1 MKLSIVFIFISF
13 VLMQACNQ
21 KKQDV
26 KLNTDSSRTKKEGS
40 FKSMDFK
47 KYFDSSGVKGSIVV
61 YDLNADK
68 YFYYDSARCGKQ
80 FTPASTFK
88 IPNSIIGL
96 ETGVIADENFVI
108 KWDGVKRQHEE
119 WNADLDLKT
128 AIKLSAVPYYQE
140 LARRVG
146 EDKMKEL
153 VTKLN
158 YGNMDISGGV
168 DKFWLNG
175 HLKISQFQQIDFLK
189 KLYKGELPVSKRSMD
204 ITKNIILNEDTL
216 GYKLRAKTGTN
227 DIENL
232 NIGWWVGW
240 VEKEGNAYF
249 FATNIEAKDLN
260 DNFYEA
266 RKLIT
271 RKVLQE
277 LGILP

>member
-1 MKLSIVFIFISF
+1 MKKSIIFLFLALAFI
-13 VLMQACNQ
+13 QACSQ
-21 KKQDV
+21 KKQDIKV
-26 KLNTDSSRTKKEGS
+26 NTDTSRKESS

-47 KYFDSSGVKGSIVV
+47 KYFDSSRVKGSIVV

-68 YFYYDSARCGKQ
+68 YIYYDSVRCSKQ

-96 ETGVIADENFVI
+96 ETGVITDENFVI
-108 KWDGVKRQHEE
+108 KWDGVKRSHEE
-119 WNADLDLKT
+119 WNRDLDLKT

-146 EDKMKEL
+146 ENKMKEM

-158 YGNMDISGGV
+158 YGNRNISGGV
-168 DKFWLNG
+168 DMFWLNDS
-175 HLKISQFQQIDFLK
+175 LKISQFQQIEFLK
-189 KLYKGELPVSKRSMD
+189 KLYKGELSVSKRSMD
-204 ITKNIILNEDTL
+204 ITKSIILNEDTL

-227 DIENL
+227 DISNQ

-249 FATNIEAKDLN
+249 FATIIEAKELSD
-260 DNFYEA
+260 DFYLA
-266 RKLIT
+266 RKIIT
-271 RKVLQE
+271 KKVLHE

>member
-1 MKLSIVFIFISF
+1 MKLYIAFLFISL

-21 KKQDV
+21 KKQDLKV
-26 KLNTDSSRTKKEGS
+26 NTDSTGTKKETS

-47 KYFDSSGVKGSIVV
+47 HYFDSSGVTGSIVV
-61 YDLNADK
+61 YDLNLDK
-68 YFYYDSARCGKQ
+68 YFYYDSARCNKQ

-108 KWDGVKRQHEE
+108 KWDGVKRQREE
-119 WNADLDLKT
+119 WNHDLDLKT

-146 EDKMKEL
+146 EDKMKAM

-168 DKFWLNG
+168 DQFWLNG
-175 HLKISQFQQIDFLK
+175 HLKISQFQQVAFLV

-227 DIENL
+227 DLDNRTL
-232 NIGWWVGW
+232 GWWVGW

-249 FATNIEAKDLN
+249 FATLIEGTGSD
-260 DNFYEA
+260 DNFFTA

-271 RKVLQE
+271 KKVLQE
-277 LGILP
+277 LKILP